1 VAGHAVKGP
10 TEAFMAA
17 IGRPVTTAGVASLY
31 EGLLDAMVVD
41 ADDPD
46 PDPGPEGIRILS
58 CSTLMEG
65 PDGRRALAEA
75 VLAFAR
81 TLA

>member
-1 VAGHAVKGP
+1 
-10 TEAFMAA
+10 
-17 IGRPVTTAGVASLY
+17 VASLY